1 MRYMNRSLSEGNVFV
16 YLFLCFFPL
25 FVWTNYS
32 NITDMKMTC
41 FLVLLGGFAVMV
53 GFSFADKK
61 KRVRQMPLPW
71 DSYTP
76 DFLLLTFLAGG
87 LVSGLL
93 SPYLSQVNNDGGS
106 LIFLGAGRH
115 DGWLF
120 LAAYALLYFLASRFA
135 QFKRSHLQA
144 FTVVV
149 FIMCLI
155 GIIQLSGI
163 NFLALYP
170 KSVYQ
175 GFPNRFFSTIGNAD
189 IMGGFMCMAA
199 PIIGVGYVVFR
210 LSTPMKIFFLLAHT
224 ISIYLMM
231 CLQVDM
237 AIVGLVALI
246 VVMTPLLLRNRQYL
260 KKLLDI
266 GMTIAIGWGLTGLIQ
281 YKYVKAEKT
290 TYTSIQ
296 ATNVFWLCLAVF
308 ALLLIVRFLVE
319 KFEIFEMK
327 WLSYKVLRWSVVGVE
342 IAAVIGAFCFLR
354 FALEEPAKN
363 GLLKDLYE
371 LVRGELSL
379 TAGNHRIGIWKYSL
393 MMAKE
398 NPVFGTGTGTFATT
412 FKAFAKEAGYSR
424 YANRN
429 LDFAHNEYLHYICTM
444 GLVGGISYVAFL
456 LSAAWQALKRY
467 LKNPKIL
474 VLGSAVFG
482 YSVQVFFCFSVVIA
496 APFFWLFLG
505 LMMGE
510 VRATMVSER
519 AESAKRC
526 TMEWDS
532 AE

>member
-1 MRYMNRSLSEGNVFV
+1 MRYMNRSLSEGNVFL

-32 NITDMKMTC
+32 NITHMKMVC
-41 FLVLLGGFAVMV
+41 FLVLLAGFGVMV
-53 GFSFADKK
+53 ALSFADKK
-61 KRVRQMPLPW
+61 KRVRQNLLSW
-71 DSYTP
+71 EAYTP
-76 DFLLLTFLAGG
+76 DFLLAVFLLGG
-87 LVSGLL
+87 LISGLL
-93 SPYLSQVNNDGGS
+93 SPYLGEVNKDGLN
-106 LIFLGAGRH
+106 LIFFGAGRH

-120 LAAYALLYFLASRFA
+120 LVAYALLYFLASRFA
-135 QFKRSHLQA
+135 HFKRAHLQA
-144 FTVVV
+144 FAVVV

-155 GIIQLSGI
+155 GVVQLSGI
-163 NFLALYP
+163 NFLSLYP
-170 KSVYQ
+170 TGSYQ

-210 LSTPMKIFFLLAHT
+210 LSRPMQIFFLMAHT
-224 ISIYLMM
+224 LSVYLMIYLR
-231 CLQVDM
+231 VDM
-237 AIVGLVALI
+237 AVVGLAALI
-246 VVMTPLLLRNRQYL
+246 AVMTPLLLRNRMYL

-266 GMTIAIGWGLTGLIQ
+266 GMTIAIGWGLTGLIHHT
-281 YKYVKAEKT
+281 YVKAEKV
-290 TYTSIQ
+290 TYNTIK
-296 ATNVFWLCLAVF
+296 AENLFWLCLAIFGV
-308 ALLLIVRFLVE
+308 LLIARLLVE
-319 KFEIFEMK
+319 KFELK
-327 WLSYKVLRWSVVGVE
+327 WLSYKVLRWTVVGLE

-354 FALEEPAKN
+354 FVLEEPAKN

-371 LVRGELSL
+371 LARGQLSL

-424 YANRN
+424 YASRN

-444 GLVGGISYVAFL
+444 GLVGGISYIAFL
-456 LSAAWQALKRY
+456 ISCCWQAMKRCF
-467 LKNPKIL
+467 KNPKIL
-474 VLGSAVFG
+474 VLGAAVFG

-510 VRATMVSER
+510 VRATMVGEKV
-519 AESAKRC
+519 ESARVSNL
-526 TMEWDS
+526 EWDS